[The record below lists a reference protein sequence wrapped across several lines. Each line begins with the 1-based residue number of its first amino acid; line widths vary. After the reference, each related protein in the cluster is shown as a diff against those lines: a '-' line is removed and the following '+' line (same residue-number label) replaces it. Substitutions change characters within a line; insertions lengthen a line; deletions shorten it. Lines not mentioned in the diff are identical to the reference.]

1 MPNLRVAYVLNDAAF
16 FVSHRLPLAIS
27 VIEKGGEVIVIT
39 GTNINLVQEKQAINI
54 LKKNNITHKC
64 CLYSQGFKNPIFEI
78 LGLFQ
83 LIFFL
88 RSFNPSTLHS
98 VTSKGNFMAAISL
111 NFIKKTKLI
120 MSVSGLGTMFTG
132 SNNFKKNLFLSIYK
146 LILRIFL
153 TRVNYEII
161 FQNHDDFNQFQS
173 FINIKLK
180 SFKFI
185 SGSGV
190 DTEYLSPSNVNHK
203 ENNILLPARM
213 LYEKGVNEFIEAARL
228 LKKKNI
234 EGNFFLAGDTMSV
247 NPSCISIETI
257 RLWVEEGI
265 VEYLGHQNDMKNL
278 YRKMSVICLPSWR
291 EGFPKVLMEAAS
303 CGIPV
308 ITTDV
313 PGCRDA
319 IIDKKTGFLVP
330 LKNSRVLA
338 KKIETLI
345 KDQKLQKMMGKAG
358 RKLALNKFDLKIII
372 PQIVNLYE

>member
-1 MPNLRVAYVLNDAAF
+1 M
-16 FVSHRLPLAIS
+16 
-27 VIEKGGEVIVIT
+27 
-39 GTNINLVQEKQAINI
+39 VQEKQAINI
-54 LKKNNITHKC
+54 LKNNITHKC
-64 CLYSQGFKNPIFEI
+64 CLYSQGFKNPLFEI
-78 LGLFQ
+78 FDLFQ

-88 RSFNPSTLHS
+88 KSFNPSTVHS
-98 VTSKGNFMAAISL
+98 VTSKGNFMAAVSL
-111 NFIKKTKLI
+111 NFIKKTKLV
-120 MSVSGLGTMFTG
+120 MSISGLGTMFTG
-132 SNNFKKNLFLSIYK
+132 KNNFKKNLFLLIYK
-146 LILRIFL
+146 FILRIFL

-161 FQNHDDFNQFQS
+161 FQNHDDVNQFQS

-228 LKKKNI
+228 IKKKNI
-234 EGNFFLAGDTMSV
+234 EANFFLAGDALSV
-247 NPSCISIETI
+247 NPSCISSETI

-265 VEYLGHQNDMKNL
+265 IEYLGHQSDMRNL
-278 YRKMSVICLPSWR
+278 YRKMSIICLPSWR

-330 LKNSRVLA
+330 LKNAKVLA
-338 KKIETLI
+338 DKLEILI
-345 KDQKLQKMMGKAG
+345 KDKKLQRMMGKAG
-358 RKLALNKFDLKIII
+358 RTLAINKFDLKIIV
-372 PQIVNLYE
+372 PQIVNLYK